1 VPDEHPEMLTVRELA
16 AILRCGKNQAYEL
29 VRTRVIRSVRIGTA
43 IRVPREAL
51 QEYKAGDGRA
61 AS

>member
-1 VPDEHPEMLTVRELA
+1 MPNEHPEMLKVQEVA

-29 VRTRVIRSVRIGTA
+29 VRSGQIRSVNIGRA

-51 QEYKAGDGRA
+51 AEYKAGDGRPA
-61 AS
+61 A